1 MVNRLAVVLV
11 TLAVAGA
18 CSARSD
24 QAAGSGSEMG
34 SATHWHTKVYRAEGG
49 KEAGQKSIAHTS
61 MTRLDDSRTR
71 ASVTLP
77 GLLPSGTY
85 AWGVYEGSCE
95 SPGRL
100 MGSESDY
107 PAIEPDDNSMGSFTA
122 MINDNLTANGSYVLQ
137 IFTTGGTRDTLLGC
151 ARLRVGTE
159 EDFADEV

>member
-1 MVNRLAVVLV
+1 
-11 TLAVAGA
+11 
-18 CSARSD
+18 
-24 QAAGSGSEMG
+24 MG

-49 KEAGQKSIAHTS
+49 KEAGQKSIAHST
-61 MTRLDDSRTR
+61 MTRLDDSRSR

-107 PAIEPDDNSMGSFTA
+107 PIIEPDDNSMGSFTA
-122 MINDNLTANGSYVLQ
+122 VINDNVTSSGSYVLQ
-137 IFTTGGTRDTLLGC
+137 IFTTGGTRDALLGC

-159 EDFADEV
+159 ADDPDEA